1 MLASKNRLAKKLDIK
16 KVLDNKKSVFGNNVI
31 INFTQTK
38 NPNPRFAFS
47 VSSKYFKKAVE
58 RNYYKR
64 VLRSIVRENL
74 SNIPKNFDFVVVI
87 KSNIKNSKYQ
97 EIEQECIHLFNKIK

>member
-16 KVLDNKKSVFGNNVI
+16 KVFDNKKSIFGNNII
-31 INFTQTK
+31 INFIPTK

-47 VSSKYFKKAVE
+47 ISSKYFKKSVE

-64 VLRSIVRENL
+64 ILRSIIREIL
-74 SNIPKNFDFVVVI
+74 PNISKNFDFVVVI

-97 EIEQECIHLFNKIK
+97 EIKQECINLFNKIK